1 MITCYD
7 KSHKYRKAYNFACS
21 FTISM
26 KNKWMD
32 NSPKSTSL
40 IIAWKLSWLMI
51 DAYVHTYIVD
61 IRVHVNDL
69 YSMLSRQEDL
79 MKWITW
85 CMPWQT
91 KYKFHS
97 GRSRVGFLTRCRR
110 HVSIDL
116 FVRIKS
122 RKVQAISSKKEK
134 KEYKLTTASHGTWDF
149 FCLIFNGSD
158 QDLLKKISHE
168 VYHYAFCCASGYYWN
183 QESVRNL
190 MILRL
195 NPTQPY

>member
-1 MITCYD
+1 M
-7 KSHKYRKAYNFACS
+7 S
-21 FTISM
+21 
-26 KNKWMD
+26 
-32 NSPKSTSL
+32 
-40 IIAWKLSWLMI
+40 
-51 DAYVHTYIVD
+51 
-61 IRVHVNDL
+61 
-69 YSMLSRQEDL
+69 
-79 MKWITW
+79 
-85 CMPWQT
+85 WQT

-158 QDLLKKISHE
+158 QDLLKKISNE
-168 VYHYAFCCASGYYWN
+168 VYHYAFCCQWLLLKSRKCKKPNDPKAKPYSTLLI
-183 QESVRNL
+183 NL
-190 MILRL
+190 RILVCQVQL
-195 NPTQPY
+195 CDFHLYKKKYI

>member
-1 MITCYD
+1 M
-7 KSHKYRKAYNFACS
+7 S
-21 FTISM
+21 
-26 KNKWMD
+26 
-32 NSPKSTSL
+32 
-40 IIAWKLSWLMI
+40 
-51 DAYVHTYIVD
+51 
-61 IRVHVNDL
+61 
-69 YSMLSRQEDL
+69 
-79 MKWITW
+79 
-85 CMPWQT
+85 WQT

-195 NPTQPY
+195 NPTQPSWLIWEYLSAKFNYETFIFIKKIKKKPWRSRSN

>member
-1 MITCYD
+1 M
-7 KSHKYRKAYNFACS
+7 S
-21 FTISM
+21 
-26 KNKWMD
+26 
-32 NSPKSTSL
+32 
-40 IIAWKLSWLMI
+40 
-51 DAYVHTYIVD
+51 
-61 IRVHVNDL
+61 
-69 YSMLSRQEDL
+69 
-79 MKWITW
+79 
-85 CMPWQT
+85 WQT

-158 QDLLKKISHE
+158 QDLLKKISNE
-168 VYHYAFCCASGYYWN
+168 VYHYAFCCQWLLLKSRKCKKPNDPKAK
-183 QESVRNL
+183 
-190 MILRL
+190 
-195 NPTQPY
+195 PYSTLLIWEYLSAKFNYETFIYIKKKKIIKPWRSRSN